1 MSDTEYV
8 LGVSSHFHDAAAA
21 LVQGDRIVAAAQEER
36 FSRKKADWRFPEQ
49 AIAYCLSQL
58 PDGARP
64 AAVAYYE
71 NPGLKIDRILRNAQD
86 RAPRGAG
93 LWPRTLTTLRELTQ
107 DLPVRLQALCNDPGE
122 VAFVPH
128 HKSHAAAA
136 FYPSPFDTA
145 AVMVLDGVGEWS
157 TTSLWSGQNGALSAL
172 AEIRFPH
179 SLGLFYSAFTQYC
192 GFKVNS
198 GEYKL
203 MGLAPFGHPGFQRK
217 ILDELIELKPDGSF
231 ALNMVY
237 FGFDTGLSTTGPL
250 FEMLFGQPAR
260 GPDDPM
266 TPHYMDIAASAQAVL
281 EQAVLRLATTT
292 LERTG
297 QRNLCLAGGVALN
310 CVANARLLREVPGL
324 ERLWI
329 QPAAGDAG
337 GALGAALELAHHRM
351 RPTAAAARSAPSAP
365 LSVPGTDRMANS
377 FLGPDYSDALIR
389 AALTRAGLVFEEPG
403 SDAELARQ
411 AAKALANN
419 QIVGHFHGRMEFGPR
434 ALGNRSILADPRHK
448 DALNRVNRRIKFRE
462 DWRPLAPIVLAE
474 HADDLFE
481 PPTDSPYML
490 LVAQL
495 KPALRGK
502 TSLAAAKSRGLSH
515 PMQLQAAVISDYSAV
530 THVDFSARLQT
541 VDAASATRARAI
553 LEAFH
558 TETGCP
564 MLMNTSFNVRGEP
577 IVCSPGDA
585 IACFLNTHLDLLAIG
600 SFLVRKSA
608 QPDWVKTKIGRMQFA
623 TD

>member
-1 MSDTEYV
+1 MSGGDYV

-21 LVQGDRIVAAAQEER
+21 LVQDGRIVAAAQEER
-36 FSRKKADWRFPEQ
+36 FSRKKADWRFPGQ
-49 AIAYCLSQL
+49 AIAYCLSHL
-58 PDGARP
+58 PDGVRP

-71 NPGLKIDRILRNAQD
+71 NPALKIDRILRNALTQ
-86 RAPRGAG
+86 APRGAG
-93 LWPRTLTTLRELTQ
+93 LWPRTLTTLRELAR
-107 DLPVRLQALCNDPGE
+107 DLPTHLLALCSDPDAVG
-122 VAFVPH
+122 FVPH

-136 FYPSPFDTA
+136 FYPAPFDAA
-145 AVMVLDGVGEWS
+145 AVLVLDGVGEWATS
-157 TTSLWSGQNGALSAL
+157 SLWSGQNGALTAL

-203 MGLAPFGHPGFQRK
+203 MGLAPFGSPTFQQK

-231 ALNMVY
+231 VLNMAY
-237 FGFDTGLSTTGPL
+237 FGFATGLSTTSPL

-260 GPDDPM
+260 GPGDPI

-292 LERTG
+292 LKRTG

-310 CVANARLLREVPGL
+310 CVANARLLRDVPGL
-324 ERLWI
+324 EGLWI

-337 GALGAALELAHHRM
+337 GALGAALELARHRM
-351 RPTAAAARSAPSAP
+351 RQTAATAGSALLTASEP
-365 LSVPGTDRMANS
+365 DQMAS
-377 FLGPDYSDALIR
+377 SLLGPDYPDAEIR
-389 AALTRAGLVFEEPG
+389 AALNRAGLVFEEPE
-403 SDAELARQ
+403 SESALARQ
-411 AAKALANN
+411 TAEALADN

-434 ALGNRSILADPRHK
+434 ALGNRSILADPRKK

-474 HADDLFE
+474 HAADLFE
-481 PPTDSPYML
+481 PPTGSPYML

-502 TSLAAAKSRGLSH
+502 TTLAAAKSRGLSH
-515 PMQLQAAVISDYSAV
+515 PMQLQNAVTSDYSAV

-541 VDAASATRARAI
+541 VDTASTTRARAI
-553 LEAFH
+553 LEAFYAK
-558 TETGCP
+558 TGCP

-600 SFLVRKSA
+600 PFLVRKSA
-608 QPDWVKTKIGRMQFA
+608 QPDRMKKKIGRSRFA
-623 TD
+623 AD

>member
-1 MSDTEYV
+1 MMPPRRWSKATGSWPRPRKSASAAKRPIGGFPNKPLPIACRSCRAEPGQRPW
-8 LGVSSHFHDAAAA
+8 LITRTPGSRSTASCATRSS
-21 LVQGDRIVAAAQEER
+21 
-36 FSRKKADWRFPEQ
+36 
-49 AIAYCLSQL
+49 
-58 PDGARP
+58 
-64 AAVAYYE
+64 
-71 NPGLKIDRILRNAQD
+71 

-93 LWPRTLTTLRELTQ
+93 LWPRTLITLRELAQ
-107 DLPVRLQALCNDPGE
+107 DLPAHLQALCDDPDA
-122 VAFVPH
+122 VHFVPH

-136 FYPSPFDTA
+136 FFPSPFDAA
-145 AVMVLDGVGEWS
+145 AVLVLDGVGEWS
-157 TTSLWSGQNGALSAL
+157 TTSLWSGRNGALSAL

-203 MGLAPFGHPGFQRK
+203 MGLAPFGSPAFQQK

-231 ALNMVY
+231 ALNMAY
-237 FGFDTGLSTTGPL
+237 FGFDTGLSTTSPL

-281 EQAVLRLATTT
+281 EQAVLRLAATT
-292 LERTG
+292 LKRTG

-337 GALGAALELAHHRM
+337 GALGAALEVARNRM
-351 RPTAAAARSAPSAP
+351 RRPAAPKPA
-365 LSVPGTDRMANS
+365 GTDAMTES
-377 FLGPDYSDALIR
+377 LLGPEYSTAQIR
-389 AALTRAGLVFEEPG
+389 AALTRAKLVFEEPE
-403 SDAELARQ
+403 SEADLARLT
-411 AAKALANN
+411 AAALAEN

-434 ALGNRSILADPRHK
+434 ALGNRSILADPRRK
-448 DALNRVNRRIKFRE
+448 NALNRVNRRIKFRE

-474 HADDLFE
+474 HAAELFE

-495 KPALRGK
+495 KPALRG
-502 TSLAAAKSRGLSH
+502 TTTLADAKSRGISH
-515 PMQLQAAVISDYSAV
+515 PMQLQDAVTSDYSAV

-541 VDAASATRARAI
+541 VDAASTTRARAI

-558 TETGCP
+558 DQTGCP

-577 IVCSPGDA
+577 IVCSPRDA

-600 SFLVRKSA
+600 PFLVRKSA
-608 QPDWVKTKIGRMQFA
+608 QPGWIAKKIGRTRFA
-623 TD
+623 AD